1 MNMTLDI
8 LQCLAD
14 PKEMMAEGHVGT
26 IRSAAGSKPSGEGI
40 GAAHSCVPS
49 VSYHRFLL
57 QMLLCPA
64 LYCPDLQCG
73 QFLHRQNPHHYTCW
87 LLAERPRAALL
98 TSKTGWMCQ
107 GMNNHLQP

>member
-49 VSYHRFLL
+49 VS
-57 QMLLCPA
+57 
-64 LYCPDLQCG
+64 
-73 QFLHRQNPHHYTCW
+73 
-87 LLAERPRAALL
+87 
-98 TSKTGWMCQ
+98 
-107 GMNNHLQP
+107 

>member
-64 LYCPDLQCG
+64 LYCPDLHVGNSCTDRIHITTPAGFLLSDRG
-73 QFLHRQNPHHYTCW
+73 QLCSQARQVGC
-87 LLAERPRAALL
+87 ARE
-98 TSKTGWMCQ
+98 
-107 GMNNHLQP
+107 